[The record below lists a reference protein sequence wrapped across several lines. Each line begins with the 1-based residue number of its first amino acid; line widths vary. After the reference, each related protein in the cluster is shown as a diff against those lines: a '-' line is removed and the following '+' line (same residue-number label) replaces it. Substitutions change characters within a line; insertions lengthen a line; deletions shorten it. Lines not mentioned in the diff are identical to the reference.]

1 MTPDEMRKLADAL
14 DKTPLYESWGET
26 THLSGEA
33 ARALREAADRLD
45 ATRAKIFEL
54 YTPSQGEHFPWGIL
68 EVLKAWGGPDDT

>member
-1 MTPDEMRKLADAL
+1 MTPKEMRELSVRLARFYDCAAEDIL
-14 DKTPLYESWGET
+14 L
-26 THLSGEA
+26 EA